1 MFLATEKSLLVFKI
15 IPCTPVQWLWGQTRL
30 KVTSADKNISRG
42 SAFNLQRAAAE
53 AGLARELGAR
63 QPPFTKTL
71 LATCRIDSST
81 GLDWLCDRWISC
93 ALTGGAIDFC
103 TYFFRVKSIHQVH
116 LSGTRKTIF
125 ISLCE
130 TDWLSRLSHL
140 RVTPDQFV
148 SVTVP
153 RSFLSSPQQTRA
165 PSLSPRD

>member
-1 MFLATEKSLLVFKI
+1 
-15 IPCTPVQWLWGQTRL
+15 L

-53 AGLARELGAR
+53 ASLPREFRCA
-63 QPPFTKTL
+63 PAKTL
-71 LATCRIDSST
+71 HATCRIDSST
-81 GLDWLCDRWISC
+81 GLDWLRDRWISVPSQ
-93 ALTGGAIDFC
+93 AGQSTSVPTSFE
-103 TYFFRVKSIHQVH
+103 SIHQIR
-116 LSGTRKTIF
+116 LSGMRKTIF

-130 TDWLSRLSHL
+130 TDWLSWLSHL

-165 PSLSPRD
+165 PTLSPRD

>member
-1 MFLATEKSLLVFKI
+1 MFLATEKSLFVFKI
-15 IPCTPVQWLWGQTRL
+15 ILCRPVQWLWGQTRL

-53 AGLARELGAR
+53 ASLPREFRCA
-63 QPPFTKTL
+63 PAKTL
-71 LATCRIDSST
+71 HATCRIDSST
-81 GLDWLCDRWISC
+81 GLDWLRDRWISVPSQ
-93 ALTGGAIDFC
+93 AGQSTSVPTSFE
-103 TYFFRVKSIHQVH
+103 SIHQIR
-116 LSGTRKTIF
+116 LSGMRKTLF
-125 ISLCE
+125 ISLCG

-165 PSLSPRD
+165 PTLSPRD